1 MNRSREELE
10 NYAATRRYLAEN
22 LVKERKPDDE
32 IREEHWDVA
41 AALQECLDKT
51 IRHICQHF
59 GAQTGLK
66 RLAMAGGVALNCTAN
81 GKLLRSALFDDI
93 YVQPAA
99 GDDGTALGAA
109 LFRAMVG
116 TLPIALGL
124 GAGGESRRSER
135 RPRAMGRP
143 NRG

>member
-109 LFRAMVG
+109 LFRAMV
-116 TLPIALGL
+116 LG
-124 GAGGESRRSER
+124 ENRN
-135 RPRAMGRP
+135 GRKWP
-143 NRG
+143 ASSLIVV

>member
-51 IRHICQHF
+51 
-59 GAQTGLK
+59 
-66 RLAMAGGVALNCTAN
+66 AGGRKTV
-81 GKLLRSALFDDI
+81 R
-93 YVQPAA
+93 A
-99 GDDGTALGAA
+99 GDGPEYE
-109 LFRAMVG
+109 F
-116 TLPIALGL
+116 
-124 GAGGESRRSER
+124 
-135 RPRAMGRP
+135 
-143 NRG
+143 